1 MRLERQIK
9 GLIVGGNECQ
19 ANELGI
25 YSLRHMVLYL
35 DCTVESPEEL

>member
-9 GLIVGGNECQ
+9 GLIIGGNECQ

-25 YSLRHMVLYL
+25 YSLSHMVLYRG
-35 DCTVESPEEL
+35 CTLESPEKL